1 MLTPQDV
8 GPPWVI
14 ALRDAKNFPMED
26 DRACYPTDEGT
37 KDKGSK
43 DKSEKVKKKK

>member
-1 MLTPQDV
+1 V

-14 ALRDAKNFPMED
+14 SLRDAKKFPMED
-26 DRACYPTDEGT
+26 DRSCYREDDGT
-37 KDKGSK
+37 KDKAAK